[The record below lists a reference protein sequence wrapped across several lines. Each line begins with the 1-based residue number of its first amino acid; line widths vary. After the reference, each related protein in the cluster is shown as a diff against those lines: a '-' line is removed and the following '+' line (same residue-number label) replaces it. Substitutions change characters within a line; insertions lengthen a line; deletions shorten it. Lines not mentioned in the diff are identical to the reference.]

1 MMVLTKSELDMMN
14 PKMTVGK
21 IMVRLLQATTAI
33 SLLFIATAASAV
45 DVALN
50 TENAGSET
58 LTVLDYLT
66 DKDGRYTGPT
76 VEDKIAKMDTDKNGF
91 ADVFEVRAYLVAL
104 HGSEYQ
110 KDLLDKWEASAKGKS
125 CSTPFAKE
133 LYTDK
138 TY

>member
-1 MMVLTKSELDMMN
+1 ML
-14 PKMTVGK
+14 
-21 IMVRLLQATTAI
+21 
-33 SLLFIATAASAV
+33 LLFVATAPSAV
-45 DVALN
+45 EVAL
-50 TENAGSET
+50 SPET
-58 LTVLDYLT
+58 SSVLDYLT
-66 DKDGRYTGPT
+66 DKEGKYTGPT
-76 VEDKIAKMDTDKNGF
+76 VEEKIAKMDTDKNGF

-110 KDLLDKWEASAKGKS
+110 KDILDKWEASASGKS